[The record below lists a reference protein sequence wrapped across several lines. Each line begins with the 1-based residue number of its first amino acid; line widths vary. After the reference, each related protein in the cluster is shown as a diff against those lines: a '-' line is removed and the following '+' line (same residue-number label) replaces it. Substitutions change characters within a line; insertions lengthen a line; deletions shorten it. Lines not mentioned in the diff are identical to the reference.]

1 MLRGFDLAEAPSSI
15 CEYLHIFAWFFGL
28 FRRFGSK
35 EMPTFAAFF
44 FEHHVPTLTY
54 LDQ

>member
-1 MLRGFDLAEAPSSI
+1 MLRGFDQVEAPCRF
-15 CEYLHIFAWFFGL
+15 CELLHIFAGIFGL

-44 FEHHVPTLTY
+44 FEHHVHTLTY